1 MPVVQAKDP
10 KVVAEITKC
19 KNDFAYFAGKYL
31 KILDA
36 ENNKFVKFK
45 PNFAQLRLLDAVG
58 KNNWVYALKARQ
70 VGITT
75 GVAAINFWK
84 ALFTKNYKVA
94 VVAHTNKSAKNIF
107 EIYASYY
114 NNLPEWLRVPT
125 KAANV
130 NEIVFTS
137 GSAIKVSSATSESL
151 RGSTYNSLHLSEFAF
166 YDDIPK
172 TMASILQTATKNA
185 LVILETTPNGQ
196 NEAKSI
202 WDEDN
207 GYEKV
212 FISWMD
218 NEKYVSN
225 KSPKTTYEFVEEFL
239 NGLRLTKEQRN
250 WVYEIYE
257 TRIGGDFNLFKQE
270 FASDP
275 TTCFIASGENYFN
288 IQFAV
293 NSPTTGYLEFGN
305 KQKYSTYLMGVD
317 VSGGSKTGDY
327 SAFVVLDTTDP
338 ERIEIVASYYE
349 RVSPSTFSLIVEET
363 AKHFN
368 ALVVVENNSY
378 GLSVLEHLE
387 KAEYPFIYRK
397 VKFDKIADKFLQT
410 LGFHTTAQTRPF
422 LLAKLQKYV
431 NERKINIIDPRL
443 QFEINTFVY
452 SANGRPEASG
462 KKHDDIIFAT
472 ALALQGLDQVSEEL
486 AEQVA
491 LQKPANLRE
500 VVELENKLKT
510 NWENIRDNYER
521 EPIQDWFDTKE
532 IRFVDD
538 VYSID

>member
-1 MPVVQAKDP
+1 M
-10 KVVAEITKC
+10 
-19 KNDFAYFAGKYL
+19 
-31 KILDA
+31 
-36 ENNKFVKFK
+36 
-45 PNFAQLRLLDAVG
+45 
-58 KNNWVYALKARQ
+58 
-70 VGITT
+70 
-75 GVAAINFWK
+75 
-84 ALFTKNYKVA
+84 LFR
-94 VVAHTNKSAKNIF
+94 S
-107 EIYASYY
+107 
-114 NNLPEWLRVPT
+114 
-125 KAANV
+125 
-130 NEIVFTS
+130 IVFTS

-338 ERIEIVASYYE
+338 ERIEIVA
-349 RVSPSTFSLIVEET
+349 
-363 AKHFN
+363 
-368 ALVVVENNSY
+368 
-378 GLSVLEHLE
+378 
-387 KAEYPFIYRK
+387 
-397 VKFDKIADKFLQT
+397 KI
-410 LGFHTTAQTRPF
+410 
-422 LLAKLQKYV
+422 
-431 NERKINIIDPRL
+431 
-443 QFEINTFVY
+443 
-452 SANGRPEASG
+452 GRA
-462 KKHDDIIFAT
+462 H
-472 ALALQGLDQVSEEL
+472 V
-486 AEQVA
+486 
-491 LQKPANLRE
+491 
-500 VVELENKLKT
+500 
-510 NWENIRDNYER
+510 
-521 EPIQDWFDTKE
+521 
-532 IRFVDD
+532 
-538 VYSID
+538 

>member
-94 VVAHTNKSAKNIF
+94 VVAHTSKSAKNIF

>member
-1 MPVVQAKDP
+1 M
-10 KVVAEITKC
+10 
-19 KNDFAYFAGKYL
+19 
-31 KILDA
+31 
-36 ENNKFVKFK
+36 
-45 PNFAQLRLLDAVG
+45 
-58 KNNWVYALKARQ
+58 
-70 VGITT
+70 
-75 GVAAINFWK
+75 
-84 ALFTKNYKVA
+84 LFR
-94 VVAHTNKSAKNIF
+94 S
-107 EIYASYY
+107 
-114 NNLPEWLRVPT
+114 
-125 KAANV
+125 
-130 NEIVFTS
+130 
-137 GSAIKVSSATSESL
+137 
-151 RGSTYNSLHLSEFAF
+151 
-166 YDDIPK
+166 
-172 TMASILQTATKNA
+172 
-185 LVILETTPNGQ
+185 
-196 NEAKSI
+196 
-202 WDEDN
+202 
-207 GYEKV
+207 
-212 FISWMD
+212 
-218 NEKYVSN
+218 
-225 KSPKTTYEFVEEFL
+225 
-239 NGLRLTKEQRN
+239 N